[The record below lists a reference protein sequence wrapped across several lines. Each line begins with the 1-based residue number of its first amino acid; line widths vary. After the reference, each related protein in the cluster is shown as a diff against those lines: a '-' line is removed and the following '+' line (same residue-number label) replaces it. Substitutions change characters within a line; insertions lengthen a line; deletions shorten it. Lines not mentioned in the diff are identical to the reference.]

1 MGDIGESWDYP
12 LLNGLMN
19 QLLDGA
25 LLVALHKGRYF
36 QTKKGLTLDSG
47 AFVAALEHASET
59 KAFVVGKPEVAFF
72 ELATQGLEGQPH
84 QIAMVG
90 DDLITDIGGAQRM
103 KYQTFLVKTG
113 KFRSILYKK
122 SKIRP
127 NHLIENIGN
136 LKQYILSK
144 GLL

>member
-25 LLVALHKGRYF
+25 QLCTHKGRYF

-47 AFVAALEHASET
+47 VFVAALEHASET

-72 ELATQGLEGQPH
+72 ELATQ
-84 QIAMVG
+84 
-90 DDLITDIGGAQRM
+90 D
-103 KYQTFLVKTG
+103 
-113 KFRSILYKK
+113 
-122 SKIRP
+122 
-127 NHLIENIGN
+127 
-136 LKQYILSK
+136 
-144 GLL
+144 